1 MVIKL
6 DDRKILR
13 VDHTFGAVMQRHG
26 DWQREAAGIGGVWRR
41 GRRVHGS
48 VALRRQGTLVIRRVS
63 DASRH
68 VYRMYIDRRE
78 IVGVQLTPPAV
89 ANFFLTQMLPRDLFP
104 VATCSLASAPIR
116 YDTNVECYTCRYV
129 AYSVFCRISHLRL

>member
-89 ANFFLTQMLPRDLFP
+89 ANFFNTDADSRSVSSSYLLTG
-104 VATCSLASAPIR
+104 VGT
-116 YDTNVECYTCRYV
+116 YT
-129 AYSVFCRISHLRL
+129 LRHKR